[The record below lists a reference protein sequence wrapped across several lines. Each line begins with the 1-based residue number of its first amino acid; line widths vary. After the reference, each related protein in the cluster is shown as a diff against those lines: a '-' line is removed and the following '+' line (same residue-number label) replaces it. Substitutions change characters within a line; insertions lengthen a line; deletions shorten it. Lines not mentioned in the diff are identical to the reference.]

1 MKALLRSLPA
11 FLWPALIL
19 GTLSLHFWFPPL
31 DSGTGRDTYSTTAE
45 GQKAFY
51 RLAGETWSFATRNTQ
66 PLPRALQ
73 SWDTE
78 YAFCVLGPAR
88 EPTAG
93 EWDAMLNWV
102 ASGGKLLYAFRGE
115 DQAVPQL
122 GVRYILD
129 EDADDAAAP
138 QSKLLDSPDLAWWT
152 DGHLL
157 APGSE
162 LLVEHRG
169 APQAVKMTWGAGQI
183 VFVASP
189 LIFSNQLLTYGDN
202 SILAIRLL
210 EQFDEVYY
218 IEFDE
223 SLNASGT
230 PKSVGIL
237 FDPTIR
243 PITIQLILLCF
254 LYGWWNSRRFGPLLP
269 KLLTPRQNIVDHTD
283 ALGSWYWKSRDG
295 GGVLQTYLKQ
305 TLAELRGHAT
315 AAQERRR
322 LEPIARRLNL
332 TVDEVLGVLDT
343 ARSAAEKPRL
353 TRRSAANWIRKL
365 SELRAARRGK

>member
-1 MKALLRSLPA
+1 MSRVLQSLPA
-11 FLWPALIL
+11 FLWPVLIL

-51 RLAGETWSFATRNTQ
+51 RLVGETWSFATRNTQ
-66 PLPRALQ
+66 PLPRTLQ
-73 SWDTE
+73 TWDTE

-93 EWDAMLNWV
+93 EWKSMLDWV
-102 ASGGKLLYAFRGE
+102 AAGGHLLYAFRGE
-115 DQAVPQL
+115 EQTVPQL

-129 EDADDAAAP
+129 DDTDDAAAP
-138 QSKLLDSPDLAWWT
+138 QTALIDSPDLAWWT

-157 APGSE
+157 APGAE
-162 LLVEHRG
+162 ILVEHRG
-169 APQAVKMTWGAGQI
+169 APQAAKLSHGSGEI

-210 EQFDEVYY
+210 EQFEDVYY

-295 GGVLQTYLKQ
+295 GGVLQNYLKQ
-305 TLAELRGHAT
+305 TVAELRGHAT
-315 AAQERRR
+315 STQERRR

-332 TVDEVLGVLDT
+332 TVDEVLGVLAT

-353 TRRSAANWIRKL
+353 SWRAAAGWIRKL
-365 SELRAARRGK
+365 SELRAARRG